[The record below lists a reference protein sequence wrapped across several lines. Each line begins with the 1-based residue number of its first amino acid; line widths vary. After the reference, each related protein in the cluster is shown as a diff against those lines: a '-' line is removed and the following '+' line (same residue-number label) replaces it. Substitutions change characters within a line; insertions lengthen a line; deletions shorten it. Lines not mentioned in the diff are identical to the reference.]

1 MNPSPIVIFAF
12 NRPKALQQMINSLK
26 TNYSLYKQSEKFVF
40 IDGPRYENDQH
51 KINEVV
57 KIAQTITPNVTVS
70 ITNKGLGTSIITGVN
85 SVFQKYK
92 KAIILEDDLICTPN
106 FLSYMNQALDF
117 YEKDERIIS
126 VCGYG
131 LKIKRPKN
139 YVGDVYLSGRSSSWG
154 WATWKDRWEQIDWDI
169 KDWKEFSS
177 DSQRIKAFNRNGSD
191 MFSMLKDYME
201 GRNKSWA
208 IRFCYNQFKLGKYA
222 VCPFLSK
229 VNNEGFGE
237 EATNCKQQYSRFKA
251 NLDQSG
257 NTNFLF
263 DSQILPNRQ
272 IEKECYHYHSIKM
285 RIYSKIRNTLRI

>member
-1 MNPSPIVIFAF
+1 MSLSPIVIFAF
-12 NRPKALQQMINSLK
+12 NRPKALQQMIISLK
-26 TNYSLYKQSEKFVF
+26 RNSLYKQSEKFVF
-40 IDGPRYENDQH
+40 IDGPRNENDQNN
-51 KINEVV
+51 INAVV
-57 KIAQTITPNVTVS
+57 KIAQTITSNVTVS
-70 ITNKGLGTSIITGVN
+70 TVNKGLGTSIITGVS
-85 SVFQKYK
+85 SVLQKYE

-117 YEKDERIIS
+117 YEKDDRIIS

-154 WATWKDRWEQIDWDI
+154 WATWKDRWEQIDWNM

-177 DSQRIKAFNRNGSD
+177 DPQRIKAFNRNGSD
-191 MFSMLKDYME
+191 MFSMLEDYME

-208 IRFCYNQFKLGKYA
+208 IRFCYSQFKLGKYA

-237 EATNCKQQYSRFKA
+237 EATNCKQQYSRFKV
-251 NLDQSG
+251 NIDQSG
-257 NTNFLF
+257 STDFLF
-263 DSQILPNRQ
+263 DPQISPNKQ

-285 RIYSKIRNTLRI
+285 RIYSKIRNMLRF

>member
-1 MNPSPIVIFAF
+1 MLAPIIIFAF
-12 NRPKALQQMINSLK
+12 NRPEALKRLKESLAS
-26 TNYSLYKQSEKFVF
+26 NYLYKESEKFVF
-40 IDGPRYENDQH
+40 IDGPRNESDQNQ
-51 KINEVV
+51 INAVV
-57 KIAQTITPNVTVS
+57 EIAQTITSNVTVS
-70 ITNKGLGTSIITGVN
+70 TANKGLGTSIITGV
-85 SVFQKYK
+85 SSIFQKYE

-106 FLSYMNQALDF
+106 FLSYMNQALNF
-117 YEKDERIIS
+117 YEKDDSI
-126 VCGYG
+126 YG

-154 WATWKDRWEQIDWDI
+154 WATWKDRWEQIDWNM

-177 DSQRIKAFNRNGSD
+177 NPQRIKAFNRNGSD
-191 MFSMLKDYME
+191 MFSMLEDYME

-237 EATNCKQQYSRFKA
+237 EATNCKQQYSRFKV
-251 NLDQSG
+251 NIDQSG
-257 NTNFLF
+257 STDFLF
-263 DSQILPNRQ
+263 DPQISPNKQ

-285 RIYSKIRNTLRI
+285 RIYSKIRNMLRF

>member
-1 MNPSPIVIFAF
+1 MLAPIIIFAF
-12 NRPKALQQMINSLK
+12 NRPEALKRLKKSLASD
-26 TNYSLYKQSEKFVF
+26 YLYEESEKFVF
-40 IDGPRYENDQH
+40 IDGPRNENDQN
-51 KINEVV
+51 KINAVV
-57 KIAQTITPNVTVS
+57 EIAKTITSNVTVS
-70 ITNKGLGTSIITGVN
+70 TVNKGLGTSIITGVS
-85 SVFQKYK
+85 SVLQKYE

-106 FLSYMNQALDF
+106 FLSYMNQALNV
-117 YEKDERIIS
+117 YEKDDRIIS

-177 DSQRIKAFNRNGSD
+177 DSLKIKAFNRNGSD

-201 GRNKSWA
+201 GKNKSWA
-208 IRFCYNQFKLGKYA
+208 IRFCYNQFKLGKYS

-237 EATNCKQQYSRFKA
+237 EATNCKQQYSRFKVHI
-251 NLDQSG
+251 DQSG
-257 NTNFLF
+257 STDFLF
-263 DSQILPNRQ
+263 DPQISPNKQ
-272 IEKECYHYHSIKM
+272 IKKECYHYHSIKM
-285 RIYSKIRNTLRI
+285 RIYSKIRNTLRF

>member
-1 MNPSPIVIFAF
+1 MLAPIIIFAF
-12 NRPKALQQMINSLK
+12 NRPEALKRLKKSLAS
-26 TNYSLYKQSEKFVF
+26 NYLYEESEKFVF
-40 IDGPRYENDQH
+40 IDGPRNENDQN
-51 KINEVV
+51 KINAVV
-57 KIAQTITPNVTVS
+57 EIAQTITSNVTVS
-70 ITNKGLGTSIITGVN
+70 TANKGLGTSIITGV
-85 SVFQKYK
+85 SSIFQKYE

-117 YEKDERIIS
+117 YEKDNRIIS

-154 WATWKDRWEQIDWDI
+154 WATWKDRWKQIDWNM
-169 KDWKEFSS
+169 KDWEEFSS
-177 DSQRIKAFNRNGSD
+177 DPQKIKAFNRSGSD

-208 IRFCYNQFKLGKYA
+208 IRFCYNQFKLGKYS

-237 EATNCKQQYSRFKA
+237 EATNCKQQYSRFKV
-251 NLDQSG
+251 NLDKSG
-257 NTNFLF
+257 NTDFLF
-263 DSQILPNRQ
+263 DAYITPS
-272 IEKECYHYHSIKM
+272 KEIWKACYRYHSMAI
-285 RIYSKIRNTLRI
+285 RVYSKIRKILNI

>member
-1 MNPSPIVIFAF
+1 MMLAPIIIFAF
-12 NRPKALQQMINSLK
+12 NRPEALERLGKSLAS
-26 TNYSLYKQSEKFVF
+26 NELFEESEKFVF
-40 IDGPRYENDQH
+40 IDGPRNEKEQK
-51 KINEVV
+51 KIDEVV
-57 KIAQTITPNVTVS
+57 KIARAITPNVIASAKNKSLGAS
-70 ITNKGLGTSIITGVN
+70 IIAGTS
-85 SVFQKYK
+85 SVLQKYG
-92 KAIILEDDLICTPN
+92 KAIVLEDDLLCTPN

-117 YEKDERIIS
+117 YEKDERILS

-154 WATWKDRWEQIDWDI
+154 WATWKDRWEQIDWEV

-177 DSQRIKAFNRNGSD
+177 DSRRIKDFNRNGSD

-229 VNNEGFGE
+229 IDNEGFGE
-237 EATNCKQQYSRFKA
+237 DATNCKQQYSRFKA
-251 NLDQSG
+251 QVDTSGSTEFMFDQHIEP
-257 NTNFLF
+257 NK
-263 DSQILPNRQ
+263 QIAR
-272 IEKECYHYHSIKM
+272 ECYHYHSIRM
-285 RIYSKIRNTLRI
+285 RMYSKIRNLI

>member
-1 MNPSPIVIFAF
+1 MLAPIIIFAF
-12 NRPKALQQMINSLK
+12 NRPEALKRLKKSLVS
-26 TNYSLYKQSEKFVF
+26 NYLYKESEKFVF
-40 IDGPRYENDQH
+40 IDGPRNESDQN
-51 KINEVV
+51 KINVV
-57 KIAQTITPNVTVS
+57 VEIAQTITPNVTVS
-70 ITNKGLGTSIITGVN
+70 TANKGLGTSIITGV
-85 SVFQKYK
+85 SSIFQKYE

-106 FLSYMNQALDF
+106 FLSFMNQALDF
-117 YEKDERIIS
+117 YEKDDRIIS

-154 WATWKDRWEQIDWDI
+154 WATWKDRWEQIDWNM

-177 DSQRIKAFNRNGSD
+177 NPQRIKAFNRNGSD

-237 EATNCKQQYSRFKA
+237 EATNCKQQYSRFKV
-251 NLDQSG
+251 NIDQSG
-257 NTNFLF
+257 STHFSF
-263 DSQILPNRQ
+263 DPQILPNKQ

-285 RIYSKIRNTLRI
+285 RIYSKIRNMLRF